1 MERERE
7 GVIKKMER
15 EGERVAGRKIGDV
28 KEWREGGKDR

>member
-15 EGERVAGRKIGDV
+15 EGERVAGRKRDIRERERRKR
-28 KEWREGGKDR
+28 KE